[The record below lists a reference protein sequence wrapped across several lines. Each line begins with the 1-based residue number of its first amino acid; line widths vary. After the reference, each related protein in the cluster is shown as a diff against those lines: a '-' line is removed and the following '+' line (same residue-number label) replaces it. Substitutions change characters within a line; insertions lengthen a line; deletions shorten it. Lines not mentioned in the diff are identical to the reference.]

1 MIEPLTHLAVIWAA
15 VFIAVVLA
23 RKTRL
28 TPVLYFLALGS
39 ILVNTGVLPEESHPF
54 IRGFS
59 ELGIIVIMFTLG
71 FEENSSNFLSS
82 I

>member
-59 ELGIIVIMFTLG
+59 ELGIIVIMFALG